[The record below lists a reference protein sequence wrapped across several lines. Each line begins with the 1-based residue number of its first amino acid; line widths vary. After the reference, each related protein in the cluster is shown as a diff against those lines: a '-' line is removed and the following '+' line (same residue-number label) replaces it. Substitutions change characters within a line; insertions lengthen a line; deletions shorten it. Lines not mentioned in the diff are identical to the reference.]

1 MSELRPGKL
10 VRVHL
15 SEHDRV
21 GARQAFEALIDKCR
35 ELGVSGASVFRG
47 LEGFGESSEILRP
60 RMWNGDQP
68 IVVTVVESAEV
79 VERILPELRSLVPD
93 AMIAISDVRMLRIQR
108 SVA

>member
-1 MSELRPGKL
+1 MFELRPAKL

-21 GARQAFEALIDKCR
+21 GDRHAFEALIDKCR

-60 RMWNGDQP
+60 RMWKGDQP
-68 IVVTVVESAEV
+68 VVLTVVESAEV
-79 VERILPELRSLVPD
+79 VERILPELQSLVPD

-108 SVA
+108 SAS

>member
-1 MSELRPGKL
+1 MPELLPGKL

-21 GARQAFEALIDKCR
+21 GDRHAFEVLVEKCR
-35 ELGVSGASVFRG
+35 EIGVSGASVFRG
-47 LEGFGESSEILRP
+47 LEGFGGSSEILRG
-60 RMWNGDQP
+60 RMWDGDQP

-108 SVA
+108 TNT

>member
-1 MSELRPGKL
+1 
-10 VRVHL
+10 
-15 SEHDRV
+15 
-21 GARQAFEALIDKCR
+21 
-35 ELGVSGASVFRG
+35 
-47 LEGFGESSEILRP
+47 
-60 RMWNGDQP
+60 MWNGDQP

>member
-21 GARQAFEALIDKCR
+21 GGRHAFEVLVDKCR

-47 LEGFGESSEILRP
+47 IEGFGGSSEILRP

-108 SVA
+108 SQA